1 MFSDLILNINFWSAI
16 FGLVGTILIFL
27 YGIPPQL
34 DKNGAI
40 YLVCEQND
48 KKEKDD
54 FKITKIKSY
63 FGLAF
68 IAISYI
74 LQIFN
79 LL

>member
-1 MFSDLILNINFWSAI
+1 MNINFWSAI

-34 DKNGAI
+34 DKNGAV
-40 YLVCEQND
+40 YLVCEQED
-48 KKEKDD
+48 EKEKQN
-54 FKITKIKSY
+54 FKIAETKSY
-63 FGLAF
+63 FGLVF

-74 LQIFN
+74 LQIIN